1 MIMKLSSV
9 FRGAAAALLMLPVIS
24 CSDYIAT
31 GTFPVKTEDFKTL
44 YTLKGTVVRDS
55 LPGTKV
61 IYKLWQGGDILVAAD
76 IRTESLHVF
85 SFPGFEP
92 VKTLRMPYSISMY
105 GLDFFRSGIRG
116 TVCGIRSRVSGRIDI
131 LTDDLELVQAD
142 SGAVYARP
150 YNTMSYDDI
159 LPTYIDR
166 RNFWFSSINVSSSTE
181 DRAFCR
187 SARGSSSALELYSLN
202 LVKYPGYDMKLFPW
216 GTSAVYKKGKRA
228 VYAYEQFKVVKFMK
242 MDGSGARTL
251 DFFRYAGNSSDAK
264 WKYIQGYYRGQ
275 VHVGRRAI
283 YLANFEFGSGNLSR
297 ICSGDF
303 PFDPFTTVETYSYDG
318 EPQSMFRLDREGML
332 MVDEK
337 GKKFYILDDS
347 DYTIRAYDIP
357 GK

>member
-1 MIMKLSSV
+1 
-9 FRGAAAALLMLPVIS
+9 
-24 CSDYIAT
+24 
-31 GTFPVKTEDFKTL
+31 
-44 YTLKGTVVRDS
+44 
-55 LPGTKV
+55 
-61 IYKLWQGGDILVAAD
+61 
-76 IRTESLHVF
+76 
-85 SFPGFEP
+85 
-92 VKTLRMPYSISMY
+92 
-105 GLDFFRSGIRG
+105 
-116 TVCGIRSRVSGRIDI
+116 
-131 LTDDLELVQAD
+131 
-142 SGAVYARP
+142 
-150 YNTMSYDDI
+150 
-159 LPTYIDR
+159 
-166 RNFWFSSINVSSSTE
+166 
-181 DRAFCR
+181 
-187 SARGSSSALELYSLN
+187 
-202 LVKYPGYDMKLFPW
+202 
-216 GTSAVYKKGKRA
+216 
-228 VYAYEQFKVVKFMK
+228 MK

-357 GK
+357 EIP

>member
-1 MIMKLSSV
+1 MKLSSV

-131 LTDDLELVQAD
+131 LTDDLELVQVD

-150 YNTMSYDDI
+150 YNTMTFDAL
-159 LPTYIDR
+159 LPTYLAR
-166 RNFWFSSINVSSSTE
+166 RNSWVSAINV
-181 DRAFCR
+181 C
-187 SARGSSSALELYSLN
+187 
-202 LVKYPGYDMKLFPW
+202 
-216 GTSAVYKKGKRA
+216 
-228 VYAYEQFKVVKFMK
+228 
-242 MDGSGARTL
+242 
-251 DFFRYAGNSSDAK
+251 
-264 WKYIQGYYRGQ
+264 
-275 VHVGRRAI
+275 
-283 YLANFEFGSGNLSR
+283 
-297 ICSGDF
+297 
-303 PFDPFTTVETYSYDG
+303 FD
-318 EPQSMFRLDREGML
+318 
-332 MVDEK
+332 
-337 GKKFYILDDS
+337 
-347 DYTIRAYDIP
+347 
-357 GK
+357 